1 MKETLY
7 HKIPPW
13 IWVIWQ
19 GSLKKP
25 YLKKYSNIGEKEEL
39 ETGTSILSQVNL
51 SKFSLGLISKARCER
66 QVKATLIGSC
76 NH

>member
-1 MKETLY
+1 MKEALY

-51 SKFSLGLISKARCER
+51 
-66 QVKATLIGSC
+66 
-76 NH
+76 